1 MRGSF
6 MLQIQPHLPSTDH
19 GYGNQKATYDV
30 LDEEVDNLDAAAQ
43 DDHVHVAAGGCL
55 PGRPVPGRAE
65 GPGAAGRG
73 AATAAADGGEGHP

>member
-6 MLQIQPHLPSTDH
+6 MLQIQPLLPSTDH

-55 PGRPVPGRAE
+55 PGRPVLGRAD
-65 GPGAAGRG
+65 GPSAAGHG
-73 AATAAADGGEGHP
+73 VAVATADGGEGHP